1 MPVSRV
7 PEHRVVAGLKLLA
20 RFASVGLVATI
31 LYAVLTTVF
40 AGSDWLGLAPVEASL
55 AAYAAAAV
63 FSYLAHRSFT
73 FMSAGSHRSQGPRF
87 VLLTL
92 AGLAVAYAAPW
103 LLTVTFGLP
112 LVVPVLLTC
121 LAIPA
126 LNLLMLD
133 RWVFAE
139 RRRQDDGP
147 A

>member
-1 MPVSRV
+1 MPVSDV
-7 PEHRVVAGLKLLA
+7 PEHRLAGGLKLLA

-31 LYAVLTTVF
+31 LYAVLTAVF
-40 AGSDWLGLAPVEASL
+40 AGSEWLGLAPVEASL
-55 AAYAAAAV
+55 WAYAAAAL

-73 FMSAGSHRSQGPRF
+73 FMSAGPHRSQVPRF

-92 AGLAVAYAAPW
+92 AGLALAYAAPW
-103 LLTVTFGLP
+103 LLTVTLGLP
-112 LVVPVLLTC
+112 LAVPVLLTC

-126 LNLLMLD
+126 LNLLVLD

-139 RRRQDDGP
+139 RRRRDDGP

>member
-1 MPVSRV
+1 MPALPV
-7 PEHRVVAGLKLLA
+7 PENRAVAGAKLLA

-31 LYAVLTTVF
+31 LYAVLTAVF

-55 AAYAAAAV
+55 AAYAAAAL

-87 VLLTL
+87 LLLTI
-92 AGLAVAYAAPW
+92 AGLAVAYAAPS
-103 LLTVTFGLP
+103 LLTVTLGLP
-112 LVVPVLLTC
+112 LAVPILVTS

-139 RRRQDDGP
+139 RRRRDDGP